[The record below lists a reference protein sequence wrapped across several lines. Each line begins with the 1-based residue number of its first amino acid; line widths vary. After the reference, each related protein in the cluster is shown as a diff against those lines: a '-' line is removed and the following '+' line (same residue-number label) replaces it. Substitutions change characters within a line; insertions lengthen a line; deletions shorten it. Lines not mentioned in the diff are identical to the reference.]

1 MKSNCKANTSRI
13 QTVFSMEFLRGVN
26 AARAMMLAIMGFAA
40 GTMLVG
46 CASSSSPSSAG
57 FMAPDQ
63 GGETRLRNGDQIQIR
78 IDTGDI
84 KGPQSIDAEID
95 ENGEI
100 SLPLINHVKAE
111 GLTPSELSERVQA
124 NYVPRFYI
132 RCTVTVLT
140 TVRFFYVGGECRAP
154 GRYNWSEDVTVLKAI
169 NTAGGFNDYA
179 NRSKVEVTRGKEK
192 RVLDCEFLRQHPER
206 DIPIQPGD
214 SIYISRSIF

>member
-1 MKSNCKANTSRI
+1 
-13 QTVFSMEFLRGVN
+13 
-26 AARAMMLAIMGFAA
+26 
-40 GTMLVG
+40 
-46 CASSSSPSSAG
+46 
-57 FMAPDQ
+57 
-63 GGETRLRNGDQIQIR
+63 
-78 IDTGDI
+78 
-84 KGPQSIDAEID
+84 
-95 ENGEI
+95 
-100 SLPLINHVKAE
+100 
-111 GLTPSELSERVQA
+111 
-124 NYVPRFYI
+124 
-132 RCTVTVLT
+132 VLT